1 MLAVVVGLIFDGSGI
16 AQTITAT
23 PLPALPIAVSNNAVT
38 SVHHD
43 DGSYTLYSFMGTTV
57 PTASI
62 TTPNAFRYDSNNA
75 AWTQIANAPRLA
87 GRAKVGASAISVA
100 GEVYLIGGYTLGPNE
115 RTEER
120 LFRYNATTDD
130 YTQLASVPTAV
141 DDTVVGVYDDRFIF
155 LVSGW
160 HGPVNNNVLNV
171 QSYDTITDTWE
182 QATPLPGPGTGVFGH
197 SGTLIGNRLITTDGT
212 VLDGSF
218 QITDKLYVG
227 ELEPFVGTHP
237 ADISWT
243 ELAPH
248 PGLPTYRA
256 AASQGDWGDGRM
268 LMLGGTD
275 NPYNVSGQGYN
286 GQPSFPLD
294 QALLF
299 DPISFDWQTVS
310 IVGDYIPT
318 MDHRGLVRAG
328 DGWATIGGM
337 TEPGVVTD
345 RVVLFLVPEPSG
357 ILLIVAIIGAW
368 VVSRSAGSLPRKRTR
383 GK

>member
-1 MLAVVVGLIFDGSGI
+1 
-16 AQTITAT
+16 
-23 PLPALPIAVSNNAVT
+23 
-38 SVHHD
+38 
-43 DGSYTLYSFMGTTV
+43 
-57 PTASI
+57 
-62 TTPNAFRYDSNNA
+62 
-75 AWTQIANAPRLA
+75 
-87 GRAKVGASAISVA
+87 
-100 GEVYLIGGYTLGPNE
+100 
-115 RTEER
+115 
-120 LFRYNATTDD
+120 
-130 YTQLASVPTAV
+130 
-141 DDTVVGVYDDRFIF
+141 
-155 LVSGW
+155 
-160 HGPVNNNVLNV
+160 
-171 QSYDTITDTWE
+171 
-182 QATPLPGPGTGVFGH
+182 
-197 SGTLIGNRLITTDGT
+197 
-212 VLDGSF
+212 
-218 QITDKLYVG
+218 
-227 ELEPFVGTHP
+227 
-237 ADISWT
+237 
-243 ELAPH
+243 
-248 PGLPTYRA
+248 
-256 AASQGDWGDGRM
+256 M

-275 NPYNVSGQGYN
+275 NPYNVSGHGYN